1 MLTHSVQQVCP
12 SRLILPK
19 ASLSPSI
26 HKFDDVFIYSG
37 LSAALGHESFDLELM
52 AERLTAEGLRVEDNC
67 RDYSDKN
74 TLWYL
79 RIEALS
85 NLFSL
90 NPVDAGQLTIGTLT
104 DCVFVINISKSIRY
118 LTLIQDEAFYKRK
131 VFRTSYA

>member
-1 MLTHSVQQVCP
+1 
-12 SRLILPK
+12 
-19 ASLSPSI
+19 
-26 HKFDDVFIYSG
+26 
-37 LSAALGHESFDLELM
+37 M

-90 NPVDAGQLTIGTLT
+90 NPVDAGQLTFGTLT

-131 VFRTSYA
+131 VFRMSYA